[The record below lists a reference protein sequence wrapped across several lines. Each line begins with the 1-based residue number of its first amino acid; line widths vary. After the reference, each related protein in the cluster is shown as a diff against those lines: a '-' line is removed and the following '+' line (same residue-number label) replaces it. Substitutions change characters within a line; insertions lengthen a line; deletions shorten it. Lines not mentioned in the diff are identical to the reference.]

1 MNHPFFI
8 AVDAARKRIV
18 YTIVVLFLA
27 GPLNSFSYAGSP
39 EEAGKSRFGPGDVL
53 KILVYGN
60 PDLTLETKIN
70 EAGKISFPLL
80 GEVVVEGLTPA
91 AVERKIA
98 DRLQNEGYLRKP
110 QVTILTSA
118 LYSQQISVLGYIRNQ
133 GRYPIEGQRSL
144 TDVLAMAGGISPDG
158 GNIVTLI
165 RAHNNHFVKEEIN
178 ILEIFQS
185 GDMTKNPTIRGGD
198 LIYIAIAPRFYI
210 YGEVQRPGF
219 YRLEPNTTVV
229 QALSTGGG
237 LNVRGTERGV
247 RIQRRGADGALQV
260 IKVKP
265 DDLVQ
270 PDDVV
275 YIQESLF

>member
-1 MNHPFFI
+1 MTTPPNLTANNKKIIDWF
-8 AVDAARKRIV
+8 VG
-18 YTIVVLFLA
+18 LFLSA
-27 GPLNSFSYAGSP
+27 LLTGFSYAASD
-39 EEAGKSRFGPGDVL
+39 EVSKSQFGPGDVL

-60 PDLTLETKIN
+60 ADLTLETKVN
-70 EAGKISFPLL
+70 EAGKITFPLL
-80 GEVVVEGLTPA
+80 GEITIEGLTPSA
-91 AVERKIA
+91 AEKKIA

-110 QVTILTSA
+110 QVTILTST
-118 LYSQQISVLGYIRNQ
+118 LYSQQISVLGHVRNQ
-133 GRYPIEGQRSL
+133 GRYAIEGQRSL
-144 TDVLAMAGGISPDG
+144 TDVLAKAGGISPDG
-158 GNIVTLI
+158 GNTVTLI
-165 RAHNNHFVKEEIN
+165 RAEDEHFVKEEIDM
-178 ILEIFQS
+178 LSIFQT
-185 GDMTKNPTIRGGD
+185 GDMTLNPVIRGGD
-198 LIYIAIAPRFYI
+198 LIYVATAPRFYI

-219 YRLEPNTTVV
+219 YRLEPGMTVV

-247 RIQRRGADGALQV
+247 RIQRRNADGVLQI

>member
-1 MNHPFFI
+1 MEKVAFW
-8 AVDAARKRIV
+8 
-18 YTIVVLFLA
+18 TIGLLLLGLSIGSGHA
-27 GPLNSFSYAGSP
+27 DQNSINRSLL
-39 EEAGKSRFGPGDVL
+39 GPGDVL

-60 PDLTLETKIN
+60 TDLTLETKIN
-70 EAGKISFPLL
+70 EAGKITFPLL
-80 GEVVVEGLTPA
+80 GKITLEGLTPSA
-91 AVERKIA
+91 AEKKIA
-98 DRLQNEGYLRKP
+98 DQLQDGGYLRKP

-118 LYSQQISVLGYIRNQ
+118 LYSQQISVLGQVRNQ

-158 GNIVTLI
+158 GNTVTLI
-165 RAHNNHFVKEEIN
+165 RAESEHFIKEEID
-178 ILEIFQS
+178 ILSIFQS
-185 GDMTKNPTIRGGD
+185 GDMTLNPTIRGGD
-198 LIYIAIAPRFYI
+198 LIYVAIAPRFYI

-219 YRLEPNTTVV
+219 YRLEPNMTVV

-237 LNVRGTERGV
+237 LNQRGTERGV
-247 RIQRRGADGALQV
+247 RIQRRDADGTLQV
-260 IKVKP
+260 IKVRP